1 MVPRWIARSRFASS
15 GLFHSLLR
23 SILIILPQRS
33 PAGDPN
39 VIELR
44 AHWRRDLHPRRQPGL
59 RVRPAVTHTP
69 WCLPGGDVHV
79 MTGLTRHPGEV
90 GNVIQYPPAA
100 VSCIREALR
109 SEGWD
114 PAGGWCP
121 GLDWPKTAGPGL
133 AVKWIARSRFA
144 SSGLFHALLRSSWAW
159 LAAHEKA
166 LPRSRQGDHQV
177 PRTGLE
183 PAQPFG
189 HHPLKVACL
198 PISPPGQGAANIA
211 ACHIRETLLL
221 HQPGNIAPRA

>member
-1 MVPRWIARSRFASS
+1 MRATATASCV
-15 GLFHSLLR
+15 R
-23 SILIILPQRS
+23 K
-33 PAGDPN
+33 A
-39 VIELR
+39 ELGPCG
-44 AHWRRDLHPRRQPGL
+44 WNMIPD
-59 RVRPAVTHTP
+59 
-69 WCLPGGDVHV
+69 
-79 MTGLTRHPGEV
+79 
-90 GNVIQYPPAA
+90 PPAA
-100 VSCIREALR
+100 VSCMREALR

-114 PAGGWCP
+114 PAERRCPGLDWPKTAGPGLAVKARCRYASFNPPAAVSCMREALRSEGWDPAVRRCP

-144 SSGLFHALLRSSWAW
+144 SSGLFHALLRSSCAW

-189 HHPLKVACL
+189 HYPLKVACL

-211 ACHIRETLLL
+211 ACHIRQTLLL
-221 HQPGNIAPRA
+221 HQPGNVVPRT

>member
-1 MVPRWIARSRFASS
+1 MTLIPCLGRLAEQASK
-15 GLFHSLLR
+15 
-23 SILIILPQRS
+23 
-33 PAGDPN
+33 
-39 VIELR
+39 
-44 AHWRRDLHPRRQPGL
+44 AHLGKGRYGAPVDRPKPL
-59 RVRPAVTHTP
+59 RVFRAFSFAASLDTH
-69 WCLPGGDVHV
+69 
-79 MTGLTRHPGEV
+79 
-90 GNVIQYPPAA
+90 YPPAA

-114 PAGGWCP
+114 PAERWCP